1 MQPPACG
8 KCFTSSMAAGFR
20 ENHLTPVMKLAG
32 LSDRTQEEYVKAVAQ
47 LAKFYKR
54 PPAELVE
61 EEVRNFF
68 LELVE
73 QRNVSPSTLKV
84 YKCGIRFFYERT
96 LNKAFHFMGTLR
108 SKREAKLP
116 TVLSVEEVRLILSK
130 VYKPQARMCLEVIFS
145 VVSLIHQTLTS

>member
-1 MQPPACG
+1 M
-8 KCFTSSMAAGFR
+8 CFEQGALLRVRGMGCFSLRMFSSHGYR
-20 ENHLTPVMKLAG
+20 QSG
-32 LSDRTQEEYVKAVAQ
+32 YVKAVAQ
-47 LAKFYKR
+47 LAKFYMR
-54 PPAELVE
+54 PPAELIE

-116 TVLSVEEVRLILSK
+116 TVLSVEEVRPFGERQVDYPRNLQHRNRHLFP
-130 VYKPQARMCLEVIFS
+130 VRPAGV
-145 VVSLIHQTLTS
+145 TTSSW